1 MIKMTGS
8 LFVSG
13 LHQDVTEK
21 LLQANFHSFGPICS
35 VQVCKTKITNSSC
48 GYGFVT
54 FKYCQDAEKAL
65 KCLNF
70 RTLLGQPMHIM
81 WAQHIHIEVRAKNI
95 ESLALHDTFLSTG
108 EVVSCRVV
116 CSSNEAQADPIQS
129 KPWKARLTN
138 AVKSV
143 LCSPV
148 TYIGIG
154 IGILALG
161 WMKGSNDDMIYC
173 LTSSSPST

>member
-1 MIKMTGS
+1 HRQADENLFQRMIKMTGS

-70 RTLLGQPMHIM
+70 RTLLVTKM
-81 WAQHIHIEVRAKNI
+81 
-95 ESLALHDTFLSTG
+95 
-108 EVVSCRVV
+108 
-116 CSSNEAQADPIQS
+116 
-129 KPWKARLTN
+129 
-138 AVKSV
+138 V
-143 LCSPV
+143 LVLVNNNNPV
-148 TYIGIG
+148 LKRKKEKKKIWRI
-154 IGILALG
+154 
-161 WMKGSNDDMIYC
+161 
-173 LTSSSPST
+173 